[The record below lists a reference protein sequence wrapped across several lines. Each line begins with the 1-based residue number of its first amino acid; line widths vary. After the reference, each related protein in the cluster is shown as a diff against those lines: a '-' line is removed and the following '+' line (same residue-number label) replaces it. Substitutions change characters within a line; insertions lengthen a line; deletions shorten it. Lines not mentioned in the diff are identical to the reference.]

1 MRADEAL
8 VSKDLVFNIY
18 YVESQ
23 PLDEVV
29 DIDISVIL
37 AHRTTLLAA
46 AEGVLIVARCAWGY
60 VDKIYV
66 QFRIAV
72 PAIGN

>member
-1 MRADEAL
+1 MTG
-8 VSKDLVFNIY
+8 
-18 YVESQ
+18 SQ
-23 PLDEVV
+23 PLYEVV

-37 AHRTTLLAA
+37 AHRATLMAA
-46 AEGVLIVARCAWGY
+46 AEGVRIVARCAWG
-60 VDKIYV
+60 DADQIYV